1 MNHFTVY
8 LKLTQ
13 SCKSTLFQFLKL
25 AQVRRGNS
33 YETLVSRKGCL
44 LGSVR
49 FLSERPVAAFHPG
62 NREDAII
69 GETQCC

>member
-8 LKLTQ
+8 LKLTIQ

-49 FLSERPVAAFHPG
+49 FLSGKACGSLSP
-62 NREDAII
+62 RESKDAII
-69 GETQCC
+69 GET